1 MAKAIAVIIHAK
13 VGVRFRALQGD
24 NHNAALFVSNNGS
37 TALHAWP
44 LMPAN
49 CQCISNNVDPNDKS
63 TGRSASN
70 ADKTDNVH
78 MWLKVLHGLQV
89 LHDIHDMVS
98 MAASTAMLH
107 DAEMQL
113 IKQLFDLLL

>member
-1 MAKAIAVIIHAK
+1 
-13 VGVRFRALQGD
+13 
-24 NHNAALFVSNNGS
+24 
-37 TALHAWP
+37 
-44 LMPAN
+44 
-49 CQCISNNVDPNDKS
+49 
-63 TGRSASN
+63 
-70 ADKTDNVH
+70 